1 MKNVITRKNR
11 KKNGAVTKSY
21 VRKIKVEKEREK
33 EEGKA
38 QPLKSEK

>member
-11 KKNGAVTKSY
+11 KNGAVTKSY